1 MKLIEDLNSMLR
13 DPNQVKSM
21 GRDLADGMRGGRQ
34 SQRAGRR
41 QSRRDQ
47 DDQQRQEQGGRQSSK
62 EQYQAQGKRVKAE
75 IFKLL
80 KMANEAGVMPR
91 GRESET
97 FDILVKELKSSMFGS
112 R

>member
-47 DDQQRQEQGGRQSSK
+47 DDQQRQEQGGQK
-62 EQYQAQGKRVKAE
+62 EQFEAQANRAKGEIAKA
-75 IFKLL
+75 L
-80 KMANEAGVMPR
+80 KMARDAGIVPR
-91 GRESET
+91 DSLPDG
-97 FDILVKELKSSMFGS
+97 FDTLVAEIKSQLFGS
-112 R
+112 Q

>member
-1 MKLIEDLNSMLR
+1 MNLLEDLNSMLR
-13 DPNQVKSM
+13 NPEQMRSV
-21 GRDLADGMRGGRQ
+21 GRDLAAGTRGQQ
-34 SQRAGRR
+34 SQRA
-41 QSRRDQ
+41 
-47 DDQQRQEQGGRQSSK
+47 SK

-91 GRESET
+91 GKESET